1 MEEDIDAR
9 CGDHLLQEVGAE
21 LQIVGAAV
29 GAWIVVFDEAVLAEG
44 GDEAGEGV
52 VDALA
57 VAAEAGDPAGGALAA
72 EDVGGLDYGD
82 GGIECPGRQG
92 REGTGHAAA
101 EDEGVDGFGD
111 GHGILLYAF
120 CPQGSRETLFAGARG
135 RGGGRR

>member
-44 GDEAGEGV
+44 SDEAGEGG

-57 VAAEAGDPAGGALAA
+57 VAAEAGAPAVPWPPRTLEGSTMATVESSVLAA
-72 EDVGGLDYGD
+72 RAAKAPAMPPPRTRVSMGLAMGMGYYYTHSVRRAGHLRRLSQPGG
-82 GGIECPGRQG
+82 
-92 REGTGHAAA
+92 
-101 EDEGVDGFGD
+101 
-111 GHGILLYAF
+111 
-120 CPQGSRETLFAGARG
+120 
-135 RGGGRR
+135 

>member
-44 GDEAGEGV
+44 GDEAGAGG

-57 VAAEAGDPAGGALAA
+57 VAAALRAAGQDIF
-72 EDVGGLDYGD
+72 DD
-82 GGIECPGRQG
+82 
-92 REGTGHAAA
+92 
-101 EDEGVDGFGD
+101 
-111 GHGILLYAF
+111 
-120 CPQGSRETLFAGARG
+120 
-135 RGGGRR
+135 